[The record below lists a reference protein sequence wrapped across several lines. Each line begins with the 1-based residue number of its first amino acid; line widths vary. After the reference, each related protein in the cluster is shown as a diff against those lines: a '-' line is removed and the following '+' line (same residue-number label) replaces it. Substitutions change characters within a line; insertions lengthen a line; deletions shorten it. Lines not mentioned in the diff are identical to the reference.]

1 MKLRKLFAA
10 TAVVAT
16 TIVTTTLASTT
27 SASAEPADISEAA
40 AASCYGGA
48 VSFPSQTLG
57 PASTRYLP
65 SSSGYYTTSS
75 RCQDIN
81 IKFAN
86 PESGNVQVRVCWVSH
101 GTCNS
106 YKTLLMDS
114 AWKVIATDVLDGT
127 RFRVQIYNYRDWST
141 TFGGQVAY

>member
-1 MKLRKLFAA
+1 MLTSAA
-10 TAVVAT
+10 P
-16 TIVTTTLASTT
+16 
-27 SASAEPADISEAA
+27 ASAEPVGISATAA
-40 AASCYGGA
+40 ATCYGGA
-48 VSFPSQTLG
+48 VSFPTQTLG
-57 PASTRYLP
+57 VAGTRRLP
-65 SSSGYYTTSS
+65 SASSYYTTSS

-86 PESGNVQVRVCWVSH
+86 PEAGNVQVRVCWVSH

-106 YKTLLMDS
+106 WKTVLMDT

-127 RFRVQIYNYRDWST
+127 RFRVEIYNYRDWTT